1 MRYKNGDKEAFNILI
16 NSNLRLV
23 VNVAS
28 RYKQKCFNT
37 SLDFMD
43 LIQEGNIGL
52 QLAIEK
58 YDINKTCKLST
69 YAYYWIRLYICMS
82 LINSRNVKLPVY
94 KANYLDAMER
104 YKYEFMSKYGR
115 EPQVCDYENDL
126 NIPRNLIESIRF
138 ENYKLVSL
146 DHTIGEFDQIPFS
159 DIVMDTNF
167 DFYDIDNYLDGKE
180 ILLHM
185 KDYLPSRTYNI
196 ILMKLGIKDGKYG
209 SDSEMSYKLIGDK
222 YGLSKERISKIAREG
237 FTRIRRINIK
247 KK

>member
-1 MRYKNGDKEAFNILI
+1 MRYKNGDKEALNILI
-16 NSNLRLV
+16 NLNLRLV

-37 SLDFMD
+37 SLD
-43 LIQEGNIGL
+43 
-52 QLAIEK
+52 
-58 YDINKTCKLST
+58 S
-69 YAYYWIRLYICMS
+69 
-82 LINSRNVKLPVY
+82 
-94 KANYLDAMER
+94 MER
-104 YKYEFMSKYGR
+104 YKYELMSKNGR

-185 KDYLPSRTYNI
+185 KAYLSRCTYNI
-196 ILMKLGIKDGKYG
+196 ILMKLGIKSGKYG
-209 SDSEMSYKLIGDK
+209 SSSEMSYKLIGTSMDCQEK
-222 YGLSKERISKIAREG
+222 
-237 FTRIRRINIK
+237 
-247 KK
+247 